1 MGSNPGQIIA
11 AGESFTTA
19 AVADALGVSVS
30 TVKRWVDEGILPAY
44 RTVGGH
50 RRLRGERVISAVRDR
65 LLPYR
70 NLSALDP
77 LIRPTPVS
85 RLNRQLIRALQ
96 QGDGSRVRQL
106 LLEAHRSGMSFASM
120 ADEVIAPVM
129 TEVGHGWQSGRL
141 DVFEEHRATQLCQAA
156 LYELKSQS
164 SAAQT
169 RRNPIALG
177 GGPKGDPYVIANLLA
192 ELVLL
197 ETGWNV
203 VNLGPN
209 TPMTSFLLAVERL
222 RPRLVWLSV
231 SYVPDFTAF
240 QRGFAALCRSASA
253 SRATVVAGGRVMTA
267 DRRARLPLARF
278 GENLSDLQNIA
289 ATLR

>member
-11 AGESFTTA
+11 AGESFTTS

-50 RRLRGERVISAVRDR
+50 RRLRGEHVISAVRDR

-85 RLNRQLIRALQ
+85 RLNRQFIRALQ

-106 LLEAHRSGMSFASM
+106 LLEVHRSGMSFASM

-169 RRNPIALG
+169 RRNPLALG

-209 TPMTSFLLAVERL
+209 TPMTSFLLALERL

-231 SYVPDFTAF
+231 SYVPDFPAF
-240 QRGFAALCRSASA
+240 QRGFTALCRSAGA